1 MAPTGEIRYFALD
14 IKGNK
19 DTSFKLSLPESEGY
33 IIGRSDAQ
41 SVYPPDI
48 DLAPFQA
55 RDRGVSRRHAALVSY
70 SGELHILDL
79 DSVNGT
85 FVNNKRLLPESP
97 FALRN
102 GDRVLLGDFEM
113 IFSQDQPIST
123 TPDT

>member
-1 MAPTGEIRYFALD
+1 MAQASEKKHFVLRTGGTGG
-14 IKGNK
+14 GNYQ
-19 DTSFKLSLPESEGY
+19 LPVPESEGY

-48 DLAPFQA
+48 DLASFQA
-55 RDRGVSRRHAALVSY
+55 RDRGVSRRHAALVTY

-97 FALRN
+97 FALRH
-102 GDRVLLGDFEM
+102 GDRIMLGDFEL
-113 IFSQDQPIST
+113 IFVQEQS
-123 TPDT
+123 